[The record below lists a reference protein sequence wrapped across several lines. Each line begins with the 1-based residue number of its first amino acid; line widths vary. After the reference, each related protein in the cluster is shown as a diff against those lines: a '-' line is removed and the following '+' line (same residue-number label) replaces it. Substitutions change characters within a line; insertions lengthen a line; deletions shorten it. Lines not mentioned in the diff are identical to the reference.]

1 MKKRAN
7 MSFTVFV
14 ALLVVCCGAALI
26 NISVSSKYNSK
37 TEFQRMKNRYI
48 AECGIDTAV
57 GLFINYLD
65 NRDLEV
71 SYTKNE
77 DGSFS
82 INSTYSPYLL
92 DELIDAT
99 EDSVSIDIVSDEA
112 RNYLISL
119 GYLEYSRSGE
129 VDIKVNTFSQSEKFK
144 LSELCIEPDFLI
156 SNNTETEEQ
165 RSMLNPIYLT
175 VTSTYNNGNVLCNVK
190 LSEIYAV
197 RAPYPDIEVGGIG
210 SVSAFIDTDNIKIE
224 YESYQNYGGATG

>member
-7 MSFTVFV
+7 MSFTIFV

-37 TEFQRMKNRYI
+37 TEYQRMKNRYI

-82 INSTYSPYLL
+82 INSIYKCAGKIRKFIVIMHIYK
-92 DELIDAT
+92 E
-99 EDSVSIDIVSDEA
+99 SIQNQGDVITHAALGSFYNCFDFIIVF
-112 RNYLISL
+112 
-119 GYLEYSRSGE
+119 
-129 VDIKVNTFSQSEKFK
+129 VF
-144 LSELCIEPDFLI
+144 
-156 SNNTETEEQ
+156 
-165 RSMLNPIYLT
+165 
-175 VTSTYNNGNVLCNVK
+175 
-190 LSEIYAV
+190 
-197 RAPYPDIEVGGIG
+197 
-210 SVSAFIDTDNIKIE
+210 
-224 YESYQNYGGATG
+224 